1 MSTNSQHDQF
11 KVQSLK
17 CDSACVVFVDEHV
30 VVRRGCSSS
39 VKDDRRGLVII
50 FAYAFAYEGSLPTGV
65 RPLEM
70 SWNFLLFS
78 SVGIPGH

>member
-1 MSTNSQHDQF
+1 MLVLDKEH
-11 KVQSLK
+11 K
-17 CDSACVVFVDEHV
+17 CFEKGVKEAIYVCRENQT
-30 VVRRGCSSS
+30 
-39 VKDDRRGLVII
+39 KDDRRGLVII